1 MHVFTFRSQ
10 ARPDVAG
17 FTTWRTGSNLPE
29 ELRPWVFVSQGAMH
43 SGEPVTG
50 IYGGAD
56 TVLAGIERDG
66 FYVGKAEV
74 RAGRRSA
81 EVDLFRSTRD
91 PPAPCG
97 VAAADKDGCP

>member
-1 MHVFTFRSQ
+1 MHPQDIEFPMHVFTFQSQ

-29 ELRPWVFVSQGAMH
+29 ELGPWAFVSQGAMH

-50 IYGGAD
+50 IYGGAE

-66 FYVGKAEV
+66 FYVAKAEV
-74 RAGRRSA
+74 RAGRRRHNQA
-81 EVDLFRSTRD
+81 ETSRTRR
-91 PPAPCG
+91 
-97 VAAADKDGCP
+97 